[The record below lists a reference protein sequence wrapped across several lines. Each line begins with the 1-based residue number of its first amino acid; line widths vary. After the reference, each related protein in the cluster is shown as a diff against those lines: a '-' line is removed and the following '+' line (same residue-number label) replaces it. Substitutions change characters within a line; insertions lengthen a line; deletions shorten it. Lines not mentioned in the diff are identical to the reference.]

1 MKIRTFFVI
10 MLIVLLGCGR
20 PSASPS
26 TIMELPVEQRAKM
39 ITEWMD
45 QELKLDTVAEEKAQ
59 QINLKYARLN
69 QEIYTARTGRRAAI
83 KKIQA
88 NVKAKDLELKS
99 VFTPEQYVTY
109 LEKKKELRLYI
120 KKKLKE

>member
-1 MKIRTFFVI
+1 
-10 MLIVLLGCGR
+10 
-20 PSASPS
+20 
-26 TIMELPVEQRAKM
+26 MEVPVEQRAKM

-88 NVKAKDLELKS
+88 NAKAKDLELKS